1 MSRKSIPRAG
11 CQGIGSGLIDRDLNL
26 RAQMA
31 LEGLTDD
38 PIADIVAL
46 LRSDQP
52 IDQNSRKKLANAFE
66 GKSRGVNIKLGPP
79 AKTKFLKQILRDVAR
94 VRHGRH
100 ARRQVDSIGYEAA
113 IDALAT
119 KMRKSPKTAENCV
132 TLVNKV
138 DKWIADVR
146 SEMPQH
152 ADLTDFELEI
162 AFHSAK
168 AEASSPENAI
178 DDLLKPL
185 SGLIMK
191 IEQFQDKALRD
202 DEWFVT

>member
-1 MSRKSIPRAG
+1 MSRNSIPRV
-11 CQGIGSGLIDRDLNL
+11 QGIGSGLIARDLNL

-38 PIADIVAL
+38 PVADIVAL
-46 LRSDQP
+46 LRSDQL
-52 IDQNSRKKLANAFE
+52 IDQKSRKKLADAFE
-66 GKSRGVNIKLGPP
+66 RKSRGVNLKLGKP

-100 ARRQVDSIGYEAA
+100 ARGSSDSMSYKAA
-113 IDALAT
+113 VAALAA
-119 KMRKSPKTAENCV
+119 KMRKSQKTAESCV
-132 TLVNKV
+132 TLANSV

-146 SEMPQH
+146 SKMPQH

-168 AEASSPENAI
+168 AEASTPENAI

-185 SGLIMK
+185 AGLIKM
-191 IEQFQDKALRD
+191 IEQFQDKALRH